1 MNARGRYRAVHHS
14 HDRGSVTIFFL
25 AVMSGIILVIGL
37 VVDGSRAAS
46 ATGRA
51 DAFAQEAARAAAQQ
65 ITYASALNGGG
76 PALDVAT
83 ATAAA
88 QQYLTAAGVS
98 GTVKINSP
106 TQVTVSTTLLAP
118 TAFLGI
124 VGINTITVH
133 GTGTATVT
141 PVT

>member
-1 MNARGRYRAVHHS
+1 MKARDRIRAVHHD
-14 HDRGSVTIFFL
+14 DRGSVTIFFL
-25 AVMSGIILVIGL
+25 VVMSGIVLIIGL

-51 DAFAQEAARAAAQQ
+51 DAYAQEAARAAAQQ

-76 PALDVAT
+76 PALDVAN

-88 QQYLTAAGVS
+88 QQYLAAAGVT
-98 GTVKINSP
+98 GTVRITSP

-133 GTGTATVT
+133 GTGTATAT